1 MTEAHHHPDGVVE
14 THVSRLVFLG
24 DRVYKIKKPVR
35 FSFLDFSTV
44 EARAEACMREV
55 QLNRRLSPDVYLG
68 VLDVVGTDGRAVEH
82 MVEMRRMPPERRL
95 ATLVAEDAPDVADVV
110 RSVAHRIA
118 AFHAAAA
125 RGAAIDDD
133 ASHHAVAVAW
143 VDNISEITPFA
154 VGDDPVFDVAVLDD
168 VRRLAVTWI
177 EGRRAVFD
185 ERLAGGHAVDGHG
198 DILAEDV
205 FCLADGPRILDC
217 IEFDDHLRHV
227 DVWNDVAFL
236 AMDLERLGRPDL
248 AAVLTDTYREMSA
261 DSAPHGL
268 VHLFIAYRALV
279 RAKVAALRSLQT
291 DGIECDDCVAEARAR
306 LEQCR
311 RHLRAAQVRLV
322 LVGGLPGVGKS
333 TLAAELAD
341 ELDAT
346 VLSSD
351 PTRREL
357 VGVAPGESAAAAFG
371 EGAYTNDVTDATYAA
386 LLERAAIVLGRGGT
400 VVLDASWVEE
410 GRRAAARELA
420 EDAGA
425 VLVELHCT
433 CPAEVAAAR
442 MAARAEAGGSASD
455 ADAEVAARMAADA
468 DPWPEAHVVDTG
480 GEPAAVLDR
489 ALALVRD
496 D

>member
-1 MTEAHHHPDGVVE
+1 MAEAHHHPDTVVE

-24 DRVYKIKKPVR
+24 DRVYKVKKPVR
-35 FSFLDFSTV
+35 FAFLDFSTV

-95 ATLVAEDAPDVADVV
+95 ATLVEHDAPDVADAV
-110 RSVAHRIA
+110 RAVAHRVA

-133 ASHHAVAVAW
+133 ASHHAVGVAW

-154 VGDDPVFDVAVLDD
+154 IGDDPVFDVAVLDD

-177 EGRRAVFD
+177 EGRQAVFD

-248 AAVLTDTYREMSA
+248 ATLLTDTYREMSA

-291 DGIECDDCVAEARAR
+291 DGVECDDCVEEARAR

-322 LVGGLPGVGKS
+322 LVGGLPGVGKT

-357 VGVAPGESAAAAFG
+357 VGIPAGSSAAAGYREA
-371 EGAYTNDVTDATYAA
+371 AYGDDVTDATYAA

-400 VVLDASWVEE
+400 VVLDASWVDE
-410 GRRAAARELA
+410 GRRSAARQLA

-425 VLVELHCT
+425 VMVELQCT
-433 CPAEVAAAR
+433 CPADVAEAR
-442 MAARAEAGGSASD
+442 MAARAEVGGSASD

-468 DPWPEAHVVDTG
+468 DPWPEAHVIDTG
-480 GEPAAVLDR
+480 GDPAAALER
-489 ALALVRD
+489 ALDLVRAD
-496 D
+496 